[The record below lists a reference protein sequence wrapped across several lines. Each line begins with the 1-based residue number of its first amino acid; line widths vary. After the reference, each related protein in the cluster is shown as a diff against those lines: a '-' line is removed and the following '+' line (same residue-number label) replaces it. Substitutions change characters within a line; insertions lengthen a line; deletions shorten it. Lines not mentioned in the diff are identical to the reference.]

1 MVALAV
7 LTGPSSSSA
16 SLRRSL
22 SSLVTNAADALASDG
37 AVNGLS
43 VAFAEFIDD
52 TGHVD
57 PLELDDELLV
67 ALHTTRKCELI
78 DRRHLEA
85 IMSEQQC
92 SYSCLI
98 DPRRSK
104 HLGEVAGADAFLFC
118 DVVDCSEAHGA
129 HEDYYTTGRLRLIDV
144 ATSSVLWQRTIQ
156 GHNEP
161 AITLLHTELD
171 APLPSQVGYAAS
183 AEEALAISLAT
194 ALERELS
201 DLGTPVISIWS
212 VDASGCNDLDSDL
225 LAVFIQ
231 EELNRSTPFGTI
243 DRSAVRRLLS
253 EHNLVMDGITDP
265 AEISRWSK
273 LYSADVL
280 LFCTVRPAAGGGY
293 ELTTRAD
300 DVLTHKIH
308 WAGKVSASG
317 SYPRAIPQLPYVPE
331 HEIISSVASSDL
343 RDKREPGGWGMEV
356 LGAAALGWLITSFN
370 DNPEDTE
377 IFKISIGVTA
387 IGLGGLVYDGL
398 ATAHNKEIDAEME
411 RRREALRREN
421 ESLRE
426 ENDAIRRENRTI
438 EERNSRIRVANLLR
452 RMLRH
457 AEGGTKGV

>member
-1 MVALAV
+1 
-7 LTGPSSSSA
+7 
-16 SLRRSL
+16 
-22 SSLVTNAADALASDG
+22 
-37 AVNGLS
+37 
-43 VAFAEFIDD
+43 
-52 TGHVD
+52 
-57 PLELDDELLV
+57 
-67 ALHTTRKCELI
+67 
-78 DRRHLEA
+78 
-85 IMSEQQC
+85 
-92 SYSCLI
+92 
-98 DPRRSK
+98 
-104 HLGEVAGADAFLFC
+104 
-118 DVVDCSEAHGA
+118 
-129 HEDYYTTGRLRLIDV
+129 
-144 ATSSVLWQRTIQ
+144 
-156 GHNEP
+156 
-161 AITLLHTELD
+161 
-171 APLPSQVGYAAS
+171 LPSQVGYAAS